1 MKDAEQ
7 LQSDLDALEEWS
19 NKWLLKFHPDKCK
32 KLHVGKPG
40 VCPGQTYTLMGENL
54 QSCEVEKDIG
64 VFLDE
69 KLNFD
74 RHISTKVN
82 KANAMFGVIRR
93 NFHYMDRK
101 TFVPLYKA
109 LVRTH
114 LDYASSVYSP
124 NKMEYIDKIES
135 VQRRATKQLP
145 GMKDLTYPE
154 RLRLLKLP
162 TLSYRRVRGDMLEL
176 YKITHGIYDK
186 RASQFVKLQKDNP
199 SRTSTRGNSLWIQHT
214 RASTSVRKNAFTVR
228 AAPIWN
234 SLPDYVVSADSVNS
248 FKNRLDK
255 HWEMQELV
263 YDNYKAPIDTF
274 SRSHATLGTR
284 RN

>member
-1 MKDAEQ
+1 
-7 LQSDLDALEEWS
+7 
-19 NKWLLKFHPDKCK
+19 
-32 KLHVGKPG
+32 
-40 VCPGQTYTLMGENL
+40 MGENL
-54 QSCEVEKDIG
+54 QSCEVENDIG

-69 KLNFD
+69 DLNFE

-124 NKMEYIDKIES
+124 NKMKHIDTIES

-162 TLSYRRVRGDMLEL
+162 TLSYRRVRGDMIEL
-176 YKITHGIYDK
+176 YKITHDIYDK
-186 RASQFVKLQKDNP
+186 RARQK
-199 SRTSTRGNSLWIQHT
+199 SESLLI
-214 RASTSVRKNAFTVR
+214 
-228 AAPIWN
+228 
-234 SLPDYVVSADSVNS
+234 L
-248 FKNRLDK
+248 
-255 HWEMQELV
+255 
-263 YDNYKAPIDTF
+263 
-274 SRSHATLGTR
+274 
-284 RN
+284 

>member
-1 MKDAEQ
+1 
-7 LQSDLDALEEWS
+7 
-19 NKWLLKFHPDKCK
+19 
-32 KLHVGKPG
+32 
-40 VCPGQTYTLMGENL
+40 MGENL
-54 QSCEVEKDIG
+54 QSCVVEKDIG
-64 VFLDE
+64 VFIDE

-101 TFVPLYKA
+101 TFIPLYKA

-124 NKMEYIDKIES
+124 NKMEQIDKIES

-176 YKITHGIYDK
+176 YKITHDIYDH

-199 SRTSTRGNSLWIQHT
+199 SRTSTRGNSLRIQHT

-228 AAPIWN
+228 TAPIWN

-255 HWEMQELV
+255 HWEMQEVV